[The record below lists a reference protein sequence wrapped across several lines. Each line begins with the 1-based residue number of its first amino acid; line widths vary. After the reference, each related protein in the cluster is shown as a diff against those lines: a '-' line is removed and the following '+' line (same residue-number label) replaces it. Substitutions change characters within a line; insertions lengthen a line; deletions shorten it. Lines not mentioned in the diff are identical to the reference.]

1 MAVKIR
7 LARFGKKKQAFYRIV
22 VAQNTSPRDGRFI
35 ETLGTY
41 DPRSNPGK
49 IILDAEKTASWL
61 KRGAR
66 PTPSAD
72 NLLRKQG
79 VFRG

>member
-35 ETLGTY
+35 ETLGTF
-41 DPRSNPGK
+41 DPRSNPAK
-49 IILDAEKTASWL
+49 VIIDTEKTARWL
-61 KRGAR
+61 QRGAR
-66 PTPSAD
+66 PTQSAD
-72 NLLRKQG
+72 ILLRKQG
-79 VFRG
+79 VFKG